1 MNIKTCEKKENG
13 DVTIVVDASP
23 EEFESALSKA
33 FIKNRNQITVPGFRR
48 GKAPRRIIERMLGAS
63 TFHADALEVLMPDVA
78 KFAED
83 ESGLRIVG
91 KPRFED
97 VDIKEDNSGVEF
109 TLDVSVYPD
118 VELGEYKGL
127 QVAKP
132 DAKVPES
139 EVDAEIAGVRIRNA
153 AMEKVDRPAVE
164 GDTAVI
170 DFKGFMDGAPFEG
183 GQGENYELELGSN
196 SFIPGFEEKLLGI
209 SAGETREIDLV
220 FPEDYEEDM
229 AGKPVVF
236 EVTAHEIREKLLP
249 ELDDEFAKD
258 VSEFDT
264 FKEYK
269 ADIRERLEKTK
280 QADSDAA
287 YESALM
293 DKVIESMEAK
303 APEAM
308 IDEQH
313 ETMMRSFLSRLSSY
327 GIQPEQYLQMMNM
340 TPEMFGE
347 SMRVK
352 SERQVRINLALEKIA
367 ELEGI
372 EVSAEDIEN
381 DYKDAAERYGMDI
394 DKLKENIKDSDVV
407 SEIKTRRA
415 IEIVKESAVSVDT
428 ETGGEE
434 APAGKKTAAK
444 PRKPAA
450 KKPAAANQED
460 EE

>member
-1 MNIKTCEKKENG
+1 MNIITCEKKENG
-13 DVTIVVDASP
+13 VAEIVVGASP
-23 EEFESALSKA
+23 EEFESALNKA
-33 FIKNRNQITVPGFRR
+33 FLKKRNQISVPGFRR

-63 TFHADALEVLMPDVA
+63 TFHADALEIIMPDVA
-78 KFAED
+78 KFVED

-91 KPRFED
+91 KPRVED

-109 TLDVSVYPD
+109 TIDVSVYPE
-118 VELGEYKGL
+118 VELGDYKGL
-127 QVAKP
+127 QVEKP

-164 GDTAVI
+164 GDTVLI

-183 GQGENYELELGSN
+183 GQDENYELELGSN
-196 SFIPGFEEKLLGI
+196 SFIPGFEEKLVGI
-209 SAGETREIDLV
+209 TAGEKREIDLV
-220 FPEDYEEDM
+220 FPEDYEEEM

-269 ADIRERLEKTK
+269 ADIREKLEKTK
-280 QADSDAA
+280 QDDSDAA

-293 DKVIESMEAK
+293 DKVIESMETTV
-303 APEAM
+303 PEVM

-313 ETMMRSFLSRLSSY
+313 ETMMRSFLSRLSAY

-340 TPEMFGE
+340 TPEMFGD

-372 EVSAEDIEN
+372 EVSAEDIEQ
-381 DYKDAAERYGMDI
+381 DYKEASERYGMEI
-394 DKLKENIKDSDVV
+394 NKLKENVKDSDVV
-407 SEIKTRRA
+407 FEIKTRRA
-415 IEIVKESAVSVDT
+415 IELVKESAISGDP
-428 ETGGEE
+428 EAGDEE
-434 APAGKKTAAK
+434 APAEKKTAAK
-444 PRKPAA
+444 PKKPTA
-450 KKPAAANQED
+450 KKPAAVKQED